1 MECKDESIDDMLNQ
15 ERIALENDGVIRK
28 KKNYFPN
35 ALQPY
40 AMVKTNFQDDSM
52 DQMRVQPP
60 EATVF
65 SKGFTSY

>member
-28 KKNYFPN
+28 KKNHYPN

-40 AMVKTNFQDDSM
+40 AMVKTNF
-52 DQMRVQPP
+52 
-60 EATVF
+60 
-65 SKGFTSY
+65 